1 MVARAVTRVW
11 QASLQAP
18 QPAEVSSRAGVREEA
33 SFEERA
39 WSADDPW
46 PERGGW
52 QRRSAAPVL
61 APAAEDDAGQPPF
74 IDGEEDPEIR
84 VAKRHDIVPRRPGVV
99 SDAPPSES
107 LWSSH
112 LFWKGVVIG
121 AAVVLLVKTALAVQ
135 APYGIDWYG

>member
-18 QPAEVSSRAGVREEA
+18 LPAAPSGRAAAQEEA
-33 SFEERA
+33 SFAESEWPVEEARLEKGA
-39 WSADDPW
+39 
-46 PERGGW
+46 W
-52 QRRSAAPVL
+52 QRPSTSL
-61 APAAEDDAGQPPF
+61 ANDDAGELPF
-74 IDGEEDPEIR
+74 VDGEEDPEIR
-84 VAKRHDIVPRRPGVV
+84 VAKRHDIVPRVPRRPTVV

-121 AAVVLLVKTALAVQ
+121 AAVVLLIKTALAVQ